1 MMIDLCNRL
10 VDNNLEREEILKNIV
25 ITGTTYEDAPILT
38 ELLAKCFG
46 LYDQEFALRQLLF
59 SNAQLDNSVKAI
71 DKRNG
76 DIYGFLIL
84 SKFPIHIGSPIMHLN
99 TKLAGFLIQFSQ
111 INGHSFIID
120 ERLRGTGID
129 KKMLR
134 YQKDFLDGFEMI
146 WCAVEESL
154 GTDNYW
160 KRLGFKEIFRIPEAT
175 FFAHFNDKIIS
186 DDIYNIINELKDE
199 TNHYKRE

>member
-10 VDNNLEREEILKNIV
+10 VDNDLEREEILKNIV

-46 LYDQEFALRQLLF
+46 LYNQEFALRQLLF

-84 SKFPIHIGSPIMHLN
+84 SKFPIHLGSPIMHLN
-99 TKLAGFLIQFSQ
+99 AKLAGFLIQFSQ

-129 KKMLR
+129 KKMLK
-134 YQKDFLDGFEMI
+134 YQKDFLDEFEMI

-160 KRLGFKEIFRIPEAT
+160 KRLGFKELFRIPEAT

-186 DDIYNIINELKDE
+186 DNIYNIINELKDE

>member
-10 VDNNLEREEILKNIV
+10 VDNDLEREEILKNIV
-25 ITGTTYEDAPILT
+25 VTGTTYEDAPILT

-46 LYDQEFALRQLLF
+46 LHDQEFALRQLLF

-99 TKLAGFLIQFSQ
+99 AKLAGFLIQFSQ
-111 INGHSFIID
+111 INGHSFILD

-134 YQKDFLDGFEMI
+134 YQKDFLNEFEMI

>member
-10 VDNNLEREEILKNIV
+10 VDNGLEREEILKNIV

-84 SKFPIHIGSPIMHLN
+84 SKFPIHLGSPIMHLN
-99 TKLAGFLIQFSQ
+99 AKLAGFLIQFSQ
-111 INGHSFIID
+111 INGTNKWP
-120 ERLRGTGID
+120 L
-129 KKMLR
+129 
-134 YQKDFLDGFEMI
+134 
-146 WCAVEESL
+146 
-154 GTDNYW
+154 
-160 KRLGFKEIFRIPEAT
+160 
-175 FFAHFNDKIIS
+175 
-186 DDIYNIINELKDE
+186 IYN
-199 TNHYKRE
+199 